1 MSLQRKYYQAILKDE
16 IRALKEQFVESKL
29 LFWAFLISL
38 AGIITYLDPFPDRHI
53 YFASSFPG
61 SAWHTFAE
69 EGADYLKDLKFDT
82 EIITT
87 QGALENVERI
97 ESPHDK
103 ANTGLSFGLV
113 LNDAQRSEVLSL
125 GSIAYHPFWIYY
137 HKNKIP
143 NPQNLRDLAKYKV
156 GLGPPRSGSFLMSR
170 ILFNQYGISIDDN
183 PHFVSD
189 GFMANEARFLKGEL
203 DVFIVATAAGDPQ
216 IKRLLTQ
223 QDIVLF
229 DFKDAHGFDK
239 KFDSLFS
246 LNMSRGSIQTYPAI
260 PAQDITLLGTTTSL
274 VVKKDLHPDAQLAL
288 LVAYK
293 NILRDSNDLF
303 FAKRNEFP
311 AYMDPLIPISPVA
324 AKFYDYGPPNTLRYL
339 PFWVAGFVDR
349 AGVFLVTLLAI
360 FYPLSKLRIQL
371 RLMRFNVKMQPF
383 YDELLNIQNE
393 LVDGSLNNDQLNA
406 ILEQLDRIDRLA
418 IQNGVPIGKETDYF
432 EFLGAINS
440 VRESIKSRL
449 D

>member
-1 MSLQRKYYQAILKDE
+1 MSLQRKYFQAVLKDE
-16 IRALKEQFVESKL
+16 IKALKEQFVESKL
-29 LFWAFLISL
+29 LFWAFLVSV
-38 AGIITYLDPFPDRHI
+38 AAVITYLDPFPDRHI

-61 SAWHTFAE
+61 SAWHNFAV
-69 EGADYLKDLKFDT
+69 EGADYLKDLKFET

-87 QGALENVERI
+87 DGALENVERI
-97 ESPHDK
+97 ESPSDK

-113 LNDAQRSEVLSL
+113 LNDEQRSKVWSL

-137 HKNKIP
+137 HKDKVH
-143 NPQNLRDLAKYKV
+143 NPSNLRDLAKYKV
-156 GLGPPRSGSFLMSR
+156 GLGPSRSGSFLISR
-170 ILFNQYGISIDDN
+170 ILFNQYGISIDNN
-183 PHFVSD
+183 PHFISD

-203 DVFIVATAAGDPQ
+203 DVYIVATAAGDPQ

-223 QDIVLF
+223 QDITLF
-229 DFKDAHGFDK
+229 DFNDAHGFDK

-246 LNMSRGSIQTYPAI
+246 LNLSRGSIQTYPAI
-260 PAQDITLLGTTTSL
+260 PSQDITLLGTTTSL
-274 VVKKDLHPDAQLAL
+274 VVKQDLHPDAQLAL

-311 AYMDPLIPISPVA
+311 SYMDPLIPISPVA

-349 AGVFLVTLLAI
+349 AGVFFVTLLAI

-371 RLMRFNVKMQPF
+371 RLMRFTVKMQPF
-383 YDELLNIQNE
+383 YEELLKIQNE
-393 LVDGSLNNDQLNA
+393 LVDSTLTKEEVRA
-406 ILEQLDRIDRLA
+406 ILVRLDRIDRTA
-418 IQNGVPIGKETDYF
+418 IRSGVPIGKETDYF
-432 EFLGAINS
+432 EFLSTINT
-440 VRESIKSRL
+440 VRESIMSRL
-449 D
+449 N

>member
-16 IRALKEQFVESKL
+16 LKALKEQFVESKL
-29 LFWAFLISL
+29 LFWSFLISL
-38 AGIITYLDPFPDRHI
+38 AAVITYLDPFPDRHI

-61 SAWHTFAE
+61 SAWYTFAE
-69 EGADYLKDLKFDT
+69 DGAEYLKELKFTT

-87 QGALENVERI
+87 DGALENVERI
-97 ESPHDK
+97 ESSDDK

-113 LNDAQRSEVLSL
+113 LNDAQRSQVWSL
-125 GSIAYHPFWIYY
+125 GSIAYHPVWIYY
-137 HKNKIP
+137 HKNKIH
-143 NPQNLRDLAKYKV
+143 NPTSLRDLAKYKV
-156 GLGPPRSGSFLMSR
+156 GLGPPRSGSYLISR
-170 ILFNQYGISIDDN
+170 ILFDQYGVSIENN
-183 PHFVSD
+183 PHFISD
-189 GFMANEARFLKGEL
+189 GFLANEARFLKGEL
-203 DVFIVATAAGDPQ
+203 DAYIVATAAGDPQ
-216 IKRLLTQ
+216 IRKLLTQ
-223 QDIVLF
+223 QDITLF
-229 DFKDAHGFDK
+229 DFKDAHGLDK

-246 LNMSRGSIQTYPAI
+246 LNMSRGSIQTFPAI
-260 PAQDITLLGTTTSL
+260 PEKDITLLGTTTSL

-303 FAKRNEFP
+303 FAKRDEFP
-311 AYMDPLIPISPVA
+311 SYKDPLIPISPVA

-371 RLMRFNVKMQPF
+371 RLVRFNVKMQPF
-383 YDELLNIQNE
+383 YEEVLKIQSELLE
-393 LVDGSLNNDQLNA
+393 SSLGKAQLIA
-406 ILEQLDRIDRLA
+406 ILARLERIDRLA
-418 IQNGVPIGKETDYF
+418 IQSGVPIGKETDYF
-432 EFLGAINS
+432 EFLGTVHT

-449 D
+449 A